1 MIIVGHAFRLSAPKN
16 RDAYNTSATPTRL
29 RSLSGFSIEW
39 LEVNLGEYQV
49 IDAEPPW
56 AGEKEPQK
64 DDKIGHLGKI

>member
-1 MIIVGHAFRLSAPKN
+1 MRSACPPRKTVM
-16 RDAYNTSATPTRL
+16 RTTSSATPTRL
-29 RSLSGFSIEW
+29 RSLSGLSIEW

-56 AGEKEPQK
+56 AGEKKPQK